1 MKSDADMAG
10 NVAIDLAGDV
20 AGDVSSTAHEWM
32 GPIQSGPPS
41 WALFQPNINYQLTKF
56 PIQNSH

>member
-20 AGDVSSTAHEWM
+20 SSTTHEWM

-41 WALFQPNINYQLTKF
+41 WG
-56 PIQNSH
+56 

>member
-1 MKSDADMAG
+1 VKSDADMAG

-20 AGDVSSTAHEWM
+20 SSTAHEWM
-32 GPIQSGPPS
+32 GPIQGGPPS